1 MGRFPKGLLA
11 KLREDYRENL
21 VEVIR
26 RDLDVVLSYA
36 RVIAERVEGY
46 WSVDFAKTSRG
57 WYFIDMT
64 LGKASWK
71 PKEKDKLDWLLNS

>member
-1 MGRFPKGLLA
+1 LA
-11 KLREDYRENL
+11 KLRENYRENL

-26 RDLDVVLSYA
+26 RGLDIFLGYA
-36 RVIAERVEGY
+36 RVIAERVEEY
-46 WSVDFAKTSRG
+46 WSVDFAKTSSG
-57 WYFIDMT
+57 WYFIDMA